1 MTHWLLI
8 TLSTLITV
16 LAAIIVQVALVEL
29 TQGDDDG
36 RSHNPGGAGRG
47 QGRKPKIFTLK
58 LGQKLFVG
66 THDRDGNPIDN
77 EYAWTVTDID
87 RTTVTITSDSSGLTY
102 RLHR

>member
-1 MTHWLLI
+1 MTQ
-8 TLSTLITV
+8 STHGGARPKV
-16 LAAIIVQVALVEL
+16 R
-29 TQGDDDG
+29 DDDG